1 MKNGEKTI
9 ARVLLFSLL
18 FLVLAFFNISVAS
31 DESQYAGGKIKEKP
45 VFGFPYIVGT
55 MDVLEIQ
62 VWEEPNFSRQV
73 LVRPDGKITLPL
85 IGDIQAA
92 GISTKGLQSLLTKKL
107 KTYTKN
113 PEVTVILVESHSK
126 KFYIIGKIKRPG
138 TYPLSPDMTVL
149 QALAVTGGLEE
160 WADKDSIRIIRRS
173 DGKESVILFDYNKVM
188 SGENLEQ
195 NILLEPGDTIIV
207 P

>member
-1 MKNGEKTI
+1 MKNRRNKTLTI
-9 ARVLLFSLL
+9 TLLSLML
-18 FLVLAFFNISVAS
+18 LAFFSPSIAL
-31 DESQYAGGKIKEKP
+31 DKAGSGGEKIKEKP
-45 VFGFPYIVGT
+45 IFEFPYIIGT

-113 PEVTVILVESHSK
+113 PEVTVILVESNSK

-173 DGKESVILFDYNKVM
+173 GGKESVILFDYNKVM
-188 SGENLEQ
+188 SGVNLEQ

>member
-1 MKNGEKTI
+1 MKNRRNKTFTMTLLSLMLWAFFSLSIASDTTENAGEK
-9 ARVLLFSLL
+9 L
-18 FLVLAFFNISVAS
+18 
-31 DESQYAGGKIKEKP
+31 KEKP
-45 VFGFPYIVGT
+45 VFEFPYIIGT

-92 GISTKGLQSLLTKKL
+92 GISTKGLQSLLTNKL

-113 PEVTVILVESHSK
+113 PEVAVILVESNSK

-173 DGKESVILFDYNKVM
+173 GGKESVILFDYNKVL
-188 SGENLEQ
+188 SGKNLEQ

>member
-1 MKNGEKTI
+1 MKNTKH
-9 ARVLLFSLL
+9 
-18 FLVLAFFNISVAS
+18 LAFTLAVLTLFFLSCFTVSIAS
-31 DESQYAGGKIKEKP
+31 NESDSAEEKLKEKP
-45 VFGFPYIVGT
+45 VFEFPYIIGT

-92 GISTKGLQSLLTKKL
+92 GISTKGLQSLLTNKL

-113 PEVTVILVESHSK
+113 PEVTVILVESNSK

-173 DGKESVILFDYNKVM
+173 GGKESVILFDYNKVM